1 MLTWIALLRGI
12 NVGGKNILPMKEL
25 VLLLLELGFEDVRT
39 YIQSGNVIFRSTGE
53 LKHDITDRIATAI
66 EKRYGFRIQ
75 ILLISAADFRQAI
88 EENPFPGAI
97 DHPQTLH
104 FFFLAQTPDTP
115 NQAAL
120 NDLKLANEKFVLTQR
135 MFYLHA
141 PQGIGRSK
149 LAKRVEKLLGVAVTA
164 RNWQTVCKVA
174 EMVRQFE
181 R

>member
-1 MLTWIALLRGI
+1 MTTWIALLRGI
-12 NVGGKNILPMKEL
+12 NVGGKNILPMKDL
-25 VLLLLELGFEDVRT
+25 VLLLLKLGFEGVKT
-39 YIQSGNVIFRSTGE
+39 CIQSGNIVFRSSNKKRNE
-53 LKHDITDRIATAI
+53 IAQRIATAI
-66 EKRYGFRIQ
+66 ESNYGFRIPV
-75 ILLISAADFRQAI
+75 LLLSVVEFQQAI
-88 EENPFPGAI
+88 NENPFPAAT
-97 DHPQTLH
+97 DNPKTLH
-104 FFFLAQTPDTP
+104 LFFLAEPPDTP